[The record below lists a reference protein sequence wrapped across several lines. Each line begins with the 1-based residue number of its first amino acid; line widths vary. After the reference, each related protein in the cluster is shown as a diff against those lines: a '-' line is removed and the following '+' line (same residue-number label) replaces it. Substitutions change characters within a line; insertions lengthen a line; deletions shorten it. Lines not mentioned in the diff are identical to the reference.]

1 MPYGSPWSEQFV
13 GQLSD
18 KAVRNEFV
26 ADQIRA
32 RIALLIRSL
41 REQPERNWTQ
51 AELGERA
58 GKLQNVI
65 SRFED
70 PNYGKMSLQS
80 LFDLAA
86 AFDLPVWI
94 DMPEWKDWFSLIG
107 DVPNQKTHR
116 SGFDLEKLAKQARQS
131 SPTEYNTT
139 VFPTSGAASSA
150 AAEAI
155 RNMVLAPPQMR
166 QILDAPVNANAL
178 LAASNELPLEKVEG
192 AMRNAVI
199 ARNVAA

>member
-13 GQLSD
+13 RQLAD
-18 KAVRNEFV
+18 KEVRSEFA

-41 REQPERNWTQ
+41 REQPDRNWTQ
-51 AELGERA
+51 AELGEIA
-58 GKLQNVI
+58 GKPQNVI

-94 DMPEWKDWFSLIG
+94 DMPEWEDWLALIKH
-107 DVPNQKTHR
+107 VPDETTHR
-116 SGFDLEKLAKQARQS
+116 SGFDLDKLVEHANNFS
-131 SPTEYNTT
+131 NEYTA
-139 VFPTSGAASSA
+139 TSLSGGAASA
-150 AAEAI
+150 AAAAI
-155 RNMVLAPPQMR
+155 RNMVLGPSQMP
-166 QILDAPVNANAL
+166 QILGTSLNANAL
-178 LAASNELPLEKVEG
+178 PTASNKLPLEKTDS
-192 AMRNAVI
+192 AMSNAVI
-199 ARNVAA
+199 ARTVAA

>member
-13 GQLSD
+13 RQLSD
-18 KAVRNEFV
+18 KEVRSEFA

-41 REQPERNWTQ
+41 REQSDRNWTQ

-58 GKLQNVI
+58 GKPQNVI

-94 DMPEWKDWFSLIG
+94 DMPKWEEWFALIN
-107 DVPNQKTHR
+107 DVPNQGTQGRFSTGMTVDVGMERLDFMRGAR
-116 SGFDLEKLAKQARQS
+116 SLPPRGQQDLEADHLRAPCTASWKL
-131 SPTEYNTT
+131 T
-139 VFPTSGAASSA
+139 
-150 AAEAI
+150 
-155 RNMVLAPPQMR
+155 
-166 QILDAPVNANAL
+166 
-178 LAASNELPLEKVEG
+178 EG
-192 AMRNAVI
+192 AGRQPLPVTGLREAP
-199 ARNVAA
+199 ARRSL

>member
-1 MPYGSPWSEQFV
+1 MPYGSPWSEEFV
-13 GQLSD
+13 RQLSD
-18 KAVRNEFV
+18 KEVRREFV

-41 REQPERNWTQ
+41 REQPDRDWTQ

-58 GKLQNVI
+58 GKPQNVI

-94 DMPEWKDWFSLIG
+94 DMPEWKDWFELIN
-107 DVPNQKTHR
+107 DVPNRATRR
-116 SGFDLEKLAKQARQS
+116 SGFDLDKLVEQGLEYSRNENTPIPS
-131 SPTEYNTT
+131 SG
-139 VFPTSGAASSA
+139 GAASA
-150 AAEAI
+150 AAEAVK
-155 RNMVLAPPQMR
+155 NTVMAPPQMH
-166 QILDAPVNANAL
+166 QILTAPLNENAL
-178 LAASNELPLEKVEG
+178 SAGSNQLPLEKIDS
-192 AMRNAVI
+192 AITSAVL
-199 ARNVAA
+199 ARSVAA